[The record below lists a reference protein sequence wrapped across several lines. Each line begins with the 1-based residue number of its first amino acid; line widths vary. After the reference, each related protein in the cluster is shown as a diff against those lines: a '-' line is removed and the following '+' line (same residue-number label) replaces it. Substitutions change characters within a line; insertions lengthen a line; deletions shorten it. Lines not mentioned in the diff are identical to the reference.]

1 MSSCC
6 WNQSITASEH
16 CSQKHPQSPVPTV
29 LYSPRIYLGS
39 FIRDLAASP
48 NLPATMR
55 PKISLPT
62 ARSHNNHHLHL
73 CSRQNSCKWWRNFQL
88 LLKVF
93 SPCSLIKKLN
103 WQPAFVC
110 LCSEHATAIVR
121 TLCCKGTYIYFFA
134 LTVRNPYTGHKYLC
148 GALQTSIVL
157 LEWVEPMQKFML
169 IKVSMKSNLSHS

>member
-73 CSRQNSCKWWRNFQL
+73 CSRQNSCKWWRSFQL

-110 LCSEHATAIVR
+110 VQSMQLLLLGLCVAKELTYTFLPWQCEILTQAIS
-121 TLCCKGTYIYFFA
+121 TYVGHFRLA
-134 LTVRNPYTGHKYLC
+134 LFY
-148 GALQTSIVL
+148 
-157 LEWVEPMQKFML
+157 
-169 IKVSMKSNLSHS
+169 